1 MPDELYFSTKHM
13 PELLDD
19 LDRSVMLCEQLRT
32 EIAKLQL
39 IGDPGNQSVY
49 QELAR
54 KADSLKDFFSGSAGA
69 FKQVAEDIEKAEKKM
84 IETLQEGLE
93 QERQFFSGF

>member
-1 MPDELYFSTKHM
+1 MPDDILFRTKYL

-19 LDRSVMLCEQLRT
+19 LDRAVRLCEQLRT

-69 FKQVAEDIEKAEKKM
+69 FKQAAEDIEKAEKKM
-84 IETLQEGLE
+84 IETLQEGLD
-93 QERQFFSGF
+93 QERQFFSEF